1 MRWEL
6 LFCHSFWNDIKI
18 QTSSMAIEC
27 EGSLY
32 SEQLLAAP
40 VCDRLPHYHFAQQE
54 RTQLNSPSE
63 KTENSLGL
71 LTFLSSAA
79 RRAASWGPGSFA
91 LPKQGAEVPC
101 AGWQRTASEGSVSKL
116 PRGPSAHDAARK
128 WEAMPIPWFLPPT
141 HTQHSVLHCT
151 ENLGFTAWLFTFGA
165 SEGWMLGIVVRATRR
180 DSATPLGA
188 PHS

>member
-18 QTSSMAIEC
+18 QTLSVATEC

-71 LTFLSSAA
+71 LTSLSSAV
-79 RRAASWGPGSFA
+79 RRAASWGPGSTA
-91 LPKQGAEVPC
+91 LPKQGAVVPC
-101 AGWQRTASEGSVSKL
+101 AGWHRTASEGS
-116 PRGPSAHDAARK
+116 PSYQEVQVHMMRHGNKKPYPYHDFC
-128 WEAMPIPWFLPPT
+128 PQPT
-141 HTQHSVLHCT
+141 PS
-151 ENLGFTAWLFTFGA
+151 G
-165 SEGWMLGIVVRATRR
+165 
-180 DSATPLGA
+180 
-188 PHS
+188 